1 MDEKLI
7 SKILDVLC
15 IMCLVFLLLFM
26 YNDIEKLKNKL
37 DLQEQTIIELQED
50 VTELN
55 AIINSETD

>member
-37 DLQEQTIIELQED
+37 DLHEQTIIELQKD
-50 VTELN
+50 IAELN
-55 AIINSETD
+55 TTIKND